1 MSSSPPNETWK
12 DETLAKVIE
21 ITENQEAL
29 ARVLWYLT
37 EEDKKYKESG
47 QVSPTWRTL
56 KYVLR
61 KDTAFKL
68 FVDQI
73 AETTKQ
79 PDIDPSFRE
88 TMRLTNEEIKGQS
101 KKDTL
106 DESKVEE
113 DVLNA
118 LGPRDP
124 NIDSNSDWLTR
135 AWSLIPATGQQL
147 LIGSLPMLATNQTVL
162 STIEN
167 VANLILTPACS
178 AVMCTLSAVC
188 LTAGTILNIC
198 RWWDGEITGIRCIK
212 TIIDDFSACGA
223 AFVGSAGGSI
233 VGGVIA
239 GMYSSEQASPLF

>member
-56 KYVLR
+56 KSVLR

-79 PDIDPSFRE
+79 PDIDPNFRE

-113 DVLNA
+113 DVLTA
-118 LGPRDP
+118 LGPQDH

-135 AWSLIPATGQQL
+135 ACSLIQPCWIPRDLSMRAKQCDIHASTRHL
-147 LIGSLPMLATNQTVL
+147 YPVAVPIEPVLGSQMLYTVAYRAR
-162 STIEN
+162 SFE
-167 VANLILTPACS
+167 
-178 AVMCTLSAVC
+178 
-188 LTAGTILNIC
+188 
-198 RWWDGEITGIRCIK
+198 
-212 TIIDDFSACGA
+212 
-223 AFVGSAGGSI
+223 
-233 VGGVIA
+233 
-239 GMYSSEQASPLF
+239 

>member
-12 DETLAKVIE
+12 DETLAKVIK

-79 PDIDPSFRE
+79 PNIDTNFRE
-88 TMRLTNEEIKGQS
+88 TWKDEILVKVIRKQTNLQLGQLFAS
-101 KKDTL
+101 PSRNTETL
-106 DESKVEE
+106 NRELPFGLAACSV
-113 DVLNA
+113 NA
-118 LGPRDP
+118 LSRCFV
-124 NIDSNSDWLTR
+124 S
-135 AWSLIPATGQQL
+135 AML
-147 LIGSLPMLATNQTVL
+147 LILSSL
-162 STIEN
+162 
-167 VANLILTPACS
+167 
-178 AVMCTLSAVC
+178 AVIS
-188 LTAGTILNIC
+188 G
-198 RWWDGEITGIRCIK
+198 
-212 TIIDDFSACGA
+212 
-223 AFVGSAGGSI
+223 
-233 VGGVIA
+233 
-239 GMYSSEQASPLF
+239 